1 MVLSPAALAEMAVDG
16 GGLASGLPNRGP
28 GAHVSALPIVLIS
41 HDVVVFYRVQNFGPV
56 QCGQVAEVGV
66 LLNPHSPSGDIH
78 QAVESD
84 LSQLKHFE
92 DHQSVVKEQIVTS
105 DHSQVG
111 EEVAEALQTVHS
123 E

>member
-1 MVLSPAALAEMAVDG
+1 MVLSPAALTEVAVDG
-16 GGLASGLPNRGP
+16 GGLASGLSNGGP
-28 GAHVSALPIVLIS
+28 WAHVPALSVVLVS

-56 QCGQVAEVGV
+56 QSGQVAEVWV
-66 LLNPHSPSGDIH
+66 LLDPHGPSGDVH
-78 QAVESD
+78 QAVEAD

-92 DHQSVVKEQIVTS
+92 DHQSVVEEQIVAS

-111 EEVAEALQTVHS
+111 EEVAETLHAVHS

>member
-16 GGLASGLPNRGP
+16 GGLASGLPNRDP
-28 GAHVSALPIVLIS
+28 GAHVSALSVVLIC
-41 HDVVVFYRVQNFGPV
+41 HDIVVFYRVQNFGPV
-56 QCGQVAEVGV
+56 QSGQVAEVRV
-66 LLNPHSPSGDIH
+66 LLDSHSPSGDVH
-78 QAVESD
+78 QAVEAD
-84 LSQLKHFE
+84 LSQLKHFK
-92 DHQSVVKEQIVTS
+92 DDQSVVEEQIVAS